1 MTTIVTGTTADS
13 KRTMFITV
21 VPDATMRSSV
31 ALALLAVALLPG
43 CGSHGPPF
51 RVGEAEARR
60 QAHSA
65 RVEWLR
71 DVRAHIV
78 AGWTSVPPRP
88 ALLARLRSAARS
100 DSFTVESA
108 VGIST
113 PVVILE
119 SDDYA
124 QMARALPQLVK
135 DVHERDYPAF
145 FLEVVDS
152 RQVPYI
158 AVFDSLRGHVM
169 GGQWARGDGLYPFPH
184 G

>member
-1 MTTIVTGTTADS
+1 M
-13 KRTMFITV
+13 MFMTV

-31 ALALLAVALLPG
+31 ALALLAVPLLAG
-43 CGSHGPPF
+43 CGSQGPHF

-71 DVRAHIV
+71 DVRAHIM

-100 DSFTVESA
+100 DRFTVESA

-119 SDDYA
+119 SDDYTR
-124 QMARALPQLVK
+124 MARALPQL
-135 DVHERDYPAF
+135 
-145 FLEVVDS
+145 
-152 RQVPYI
+152 RQ
-158 AVFDSLRGHVM
+158 RR
-169 GGQWARGDGLYPFPH
+169 ARA
-184 G
+184 